1 MLLILIIYYLVS
13 LTNSLREANNDL
25 KIQLR
30 RERTEERRKMF
41 QMVDKRARKGSKDS
55 ETPFAKW
62 KKLLPDLSPKPVT
75 PIPDLEKGEKI
86 ENGGITVDAKKDAN
100 RKELL
105 SRLMKK
111 ALRKSSGTSDD
122 DSQIPDDGT
131 DGEHQDSLFDENV
144 KPKKKQVE
152 SKVVSRRKPEVHQVI
167 QSEKRANVENVH
179 KKKRERKK
187 SPTSGNSTQRN
198 SLGSEWSENIPVIT
212 ISKTESD
219 ECILKENS
227 PKEEIQMRKDSKG
240 KFKEKVEKEIIR
252 QRQEKER
259 ISKQLDKKASEMQR
273 KEKTEG
279 KPKTKNVQEKKVV
292 QEKVE
297 EEDLKKTEEKEAV
310 VEGGDAEER
319 KEKEEKEEKVPDKDS
334 QSDEKKCPIATEET
348 VSSDLDLSL
357 VSLKVDENNAGAN
370 KSTK

>member
-86 ENGGITVDAKKDAN
+86 ENGGISIDGKKEAN

-131 DGEHQDSLFDENV
+131 DGEHQDSLFDESV

-152 SKVVSRRKPEVHQVI
+152 SKIVSKKKPDIHQVI
-167 QSEKRANVENVH
+167 KSEKRTNVENVH
-179 KKKRERKK
+179 KKKKERKK

-219 ECILKENS
+219 ECMLKEKS
-227 PKEEIQMRKDSKG
+227 PKEEVQTRKDSKG

-259 ISKQLDKKASEMQR
+259 ISKQMEKKASEMQ
-273 KEKTEG
+273 
-279 KPKTKNVQEKKVV
+279 KK
-292 QEKVE
+292 EKVE
-297 EEDLKKTEEKEAV
+297 EKSKTKSVLEKKAEEEKVKQEELKKE
-310 VEGGDAEER
+310 
-319 KEKEEKEEKVPDKDS
+319 KEKEEKNDAKEQKEEEEKAEKAPNKES
-334 QSDEKKCPIATEET
+334 QSEEKKCPIATEET

-357 VSLKVDENNAGAN
+357 VSLKVDENNASQN